1 MTCLYLIFTCWI
13 HILLG
18 KVMKICCATARATLC
33 WWEQKRTKQLPTAAI
48 PRSSQKR
55 HWNWQGRMSIAFWR
69 TNNRS
74 YLDES
79 SNKDVMSVGNILNER
94 ENNYYIWLSNDLR
107 VMKTALVCE
116 HNVREIYS
124 DLDTNSYGKSWTIV
138 LGLVSSKI
146 INPSLQRM
154 SPKSKHNESLIEN
167 ACRAF
172 M

>member
-1 MTCLYLIFTCWI
+1 
-13 HILLG
+13 
-18 KVMKICCATARATLC
+18 
-33 WWEQKRTKQLPTAAI
+33 
-48 PRSSQKR
+48 
-55 HWNWQGRMSIAFWR
+55 
-69 TNNRS
+69 
-74 YLDES
+74 
-79 SNKDVMSVGNILNER
+79 MSVGNILNER

-107 VMKTALVCE
+107 VMKTAHVCE

-124 DLDTNSYGKSWTIV
+124 DLDTNNYDKSWTSP
-138 LGLVSSKI
+138 GTRLVKI

>member
-1 MTCLYLIFTCWI
+1 
-13 HILLG
+13 
-18 KVMKICCATARATLC
+18 
-33 WWEQKRTKQLPTAAI
+33 
-48 PRSSQKR
+48 
-55 HWNWQGRMSIAFWR
+55 
-69 TNNRS
+69 
-74 YLDES
+74 
-79 SNKDVMSVGNILNER
+79 MSVGNILNER

-124 DLDTNSYGKSWTIV
+124 DLDTIVMISPELV

>member
-1 MTCLYLIFTCWI
+1 
-13 HILLG
+13 
-18 KVMKICCATARATLC
+18 
-33 WWEQKRTKQLPTAAI
+33 
-48 PRSSQKR
+48 
-55 HWNWQGRMSIAFWR
+55 
-69 TNNRS
+69 
-74 YLDES
+74 
-79 SNKDVMSVGNILNER
+79 MSVGNILNER

-124 DLDTNSYGKSWTIV
+124 DLDTNSYGPELV

>member
-1 MTCLYLIFTCWI
+1 MNYDVSLLDIYMLDTYFIRWGYEDLLCNSSRYVVLMGTKENKTTPYRCHSPLFTKAP
-13 HILLG
+13 LEL
-18 KVMKICCATARATLC
+18 T
-33 WWEQKRTKQLPTAAI
+33 
-48 PRSSQKR
+48 
-55 HWNWQGRMSIAFWR
+55 RMSIAFWR

-124 DLDTNSYGKSWTIV
+124 DLDTNGYGKSWTSP
-138 LGLVSSKI
+138 GTRLVKNHESQ
-146 INPSLQRM
+146 PTT
-154 SPKSKHNESLIEN
+154 NESQVKTQRVRHES
-167 ACRAF
+167 
-172 M
+172 

>member
-1 MTCLYLIFTCWI
+1 
-13 HILLG
+13 
-18 KVMKICCATARATLC
+18 
-33 WWEQKRTKQLPTAAI
+33 
-48 PRSSQKR
+48 
-55 HWNWQGRMSIAFWR
+55 
-69 TNNRS
+69 
-74 YLDES
+74 
-79 SNKDVMSVGNILNER
+79 MSVGNILNER

-124 DLDTNSYGKSWTIV
+124 DLMISPELV